1 MYIGHECI
9 AVFLSTSEPLECNGK
24 SKDPLKSLCNPFVF
38 NTAISRAQ
46 SLVVA
51 VGNPFMLLKIEAET
65 GNSRRHCWREYLR
78 KCLDKNAIY
87 FQKSCLKQR
96 LSVLSELKESLS
108 KVSPHETGIRQRIRS
123 TSLSS
128 ENCMVVSPIQTSP
141 SLVSCLKQSPPKKQ
155 QTKAEMSYASA
166 VKSGLKGMCLPN
178 TYYSFKLCFI
188 EAPVKI
194 NVKKMYSTKYE
205 DEELINVSDD
215 EVDPCQHLDEDLL
228 SRL

>member
-1 MYIGHECI
+1 M
-9 AVFLSTSEPLECNGK
+9 STSEPLEIDGK

-78 KCLDKNAIY
+78 QCLDKNAIY

-108 KVSPHETGIRQRIRS
+108 KFHETGIRQRIRS

-128 ENCMVVSPIQTSP
+128 ENSMVVSPIQTSP
-141 SLVSCLKQSPPKKQ
+141 SLVSCLKQSLPKKQ
-155 QTKAEMSYASA
+155 QTKAVMSYASA
-166 VKSGLKGMCLPN
+166 VKSGLKGMCLPS
-178 TYYSFKLCFI
+178 TYYNF
-188 EAPVKI
+188 E
-194 NVKKMYSTKYE
+194 
-205 DEELINVSDD
+205 
-215 EVDPCQHLDEDLL
+215 
-228 SRL
+228 